1 MPNPQTTSKRP
12 TPDADIKAATEAE
25 ASTLTNAEIAKK
37 VGGEVLDMVAP
48 KKDEP
53 AEPAMVPIRA
63 EHILSH
69 RIDGEDLHVVTIDGK
84 KHKVAA

>member
-1 MPNPQTTSKRP
+1 MSDPKTTTKSS
-12 TPDADIKAATEAE
+12 TPDADIKAAAEAE
-25 ASTLTNAEIAKK
+25 ASTLTNTAIAKK
-37 VGGEVLDMVAP
+37 IDAKVLDMFAP
-48 KKDEP
+48 KKGVP
-53 AEPAMVPIRA
+53 AEPALVPIRA